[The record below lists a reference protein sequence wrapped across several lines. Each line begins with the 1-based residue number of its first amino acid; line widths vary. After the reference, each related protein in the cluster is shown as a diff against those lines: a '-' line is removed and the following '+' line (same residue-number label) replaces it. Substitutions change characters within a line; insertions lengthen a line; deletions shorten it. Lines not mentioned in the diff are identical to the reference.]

1 MELRSGADIGR
12 VGDRAASLFDSA
24 PKYTRLM
31 AMEYV
36 VQRLEMGDV
45 VLIDLPEQGGEVEA
59 KVVEPIDRTKTTV
72 RVSLR
77 VAGREDFVQGV
88 PLGEKVTVVRG
99 LSNRR
104 STDDTEGA
112 GGPFL
117 DPKIPSKVGSKSAPC
132 PASDRSCGADRRFD
146 SPRSWPWRTGTA
158 VGATRCHHPRG
169 VAREDGAGCTSCPRF
184 G

>member
-1 MELRSGADIGR
+1 MERRSGVDSAR
-12 VGDRAASLFDSA
+12 VGRPRGITLRCDSA
-24 PKYTRLM
+24 KYTRLM

-77 VAGREDFVQGV
+77 VAGREDFVKEW

-99 LSNRR
+99 
-104 STDDTEGA
+104 
-112 GGPFL
+112 P
-117 DPKIPSKVGSKSAPC
+117 
-132 PASDRSCGADRRFD
+132 
-146 SPRSWPWRTGTA
+146 
-158 VGATRCHHPRG
+158 
-169 VAREDGAGCTSCPRF
+169 
-184 G
+184 